1 MLRGLRTEGS
11 DTCDQSPEPLMKPH
25 ERRLADLPL
34 TVLVGVTGVGKSTA
48 LGALAGEAW
57 RVLPDR
63 REVTD
68 AVMILPLAG
77 QPVTDREERFRLTAL
92 YRKTHPGGMAQAL
105 GSLLADT
112 RVWGQSP
119 VFDGLRGLEEVQ
131 YAAEHFPAWRFVAL
145 GAPDTVRV
153 RRLLGRGDS
162 FDRIN
167 FDRVHSD
174 AGNAEAT
181 ADLRTALAELKGA
194 TDVFSEAEL
203 DELAGLTTEG
213 HAPQDILAK
222 TKIVVSER
230 RNYDPQAAEA
240 FLRTLPPARALV
252 LDTVKLGPQ
261 EVARATRDW
270 AVKEWA

>member
-11 DTCDQSPEPLMKPH
+11 DTRDQTSEPH

-68 AVMILPLAG
+68 AVIILPLAG
-77 QPVTDREERFRLTAL
+77 QSVTDREERFRLTAL
-92 YRKTHPGGMAQAL
+92 YRETHPGGMAQAL

-112 RVWGQSP
+112 RVWGESP

-145 GAPDTVRV
+145 GAPDSVRV

-162 FDRIN
+162 FDQV
-167 FDRVHSD
+167 DTT
-174 AGNAEAT
+174 GT
-181 ADLRTALAELKGA
+181 GDLRAALAQLKGA
-194 TDVFSEAEL
+194 MDVFSETEL

-213 HAPQDILAK
+213 HAPQNILAK

-252 LDTVKLGPQ
+252 LDTVKLSPEQ
-261 EVARATRDW
+261 VAQATRDW